1 LPSQN
6 HRIKPNRSN
15 MTTDYN
21 QIIHEIYKELENFKD
36 DGKVADYIPHL
47 ATVDRNKFGIC
58 LTTIDGIQNKVGD
71 ADEKFSIQ
79 SVSKVLSLAMVF
91 SQLDH
96 EVWERVDVEP
106 SGNGFNSIIQLEY
119 EEGFP
124 RNPFINAGAIVIAD
138 MLVSMLNNPKAEFL
152 EYVRGLCGNDDI
164 QYNEQVALSEKSVG
178 HANSSLA
185 YMIKAKGNLVN
196 RVEDVLDFYFWQC
209 SLEMSCA
216 ELSQTFL
223 NFGET
228 DIPFGHGK
236 YLLTASQSRRM
247 NALMLTCGFY
257 DESGEFA
264 FEVGLP
270 GKSGVGGA
278 IVAINPLKY
287 CVSVW
292 SPPLNK
298 KGNSNKGMKALE
310 MLTTKLGRSIF

>member
-1 LPSQN
+1 MN
-6 HRIKPNRSN
+6 PN
-15 MTTDYN
+15 YA
-21 QIIHEIYKELENFKD
+21 QIINEIYAELKDFQD
-36 DGKVADYIPHL
+36 DGKVADYIPYL
-47 ATVDRNKFGIC
+47 AKIDRSKFGMC
-58 LTTIDGIQNKVGD
+58 LTTLDGQLNKVGD

-79 SVSKVLSLAMVF
+79 SVSKVLSLAMAF
-91 SQLDH
+91 SQLGNK
-96 EVWERVDVEP
+96 VWERVDVEP

-119 EEGFP
+119 EDGYP

-138 MLVSMLNNPKAEFL
+138 MLVSLLDDPKKEFL
-152 EYVRGLCGNDDI
+152 EFVQGLSGNPEI
-164 QYNEQVALSEKSVG
+164 QYNEQVAISEKSVG
-178 HANSSLA
+178 YGNNSLA
-185 YMIKAKGNLVN
+185 YMIKSKGNLINDV
-196 RVEDVLDFYFWQC
+196 DTVLDFYFWQC
-209 SLEMSCA
+209 SVEMTCV
-216 ELSQTFL
+216 ELAKTFL

-228 DIPFGHGK
+228 GVPFGHGK
-236 YLLTASQSRRM
+236 YMLTASQSRRM

-278 IVAINPLKY
+278 IVALNPLAY

>member
-1 LPSQN
+1 MN
-6 HRIKPNRSN
+6 SN
-15 MTTDYN
+15 YA
-21 QIIHEIYKELENFKD
+21 QIINEIYAELKDFQD
-36 DGKVADYIPHL
+36 DGKVADYIPYL
-47 ATVDRNKFGIC
+47 ARIDRNKFGMC
-58 LTTIDGIQNKVGD
+58 LTTVDGQLNKVGD

-79 SVSKVLSLAMVF
+79 SVSKVLSLAMAF
-91 SQLDH
+91 SQLGNK
-96 EVWERVDVEP
+96 VWERVDVEP

-119 EEGFP
+119 EDGYP

-138 MLVSMLNNPKAEFL
+138 MLVSLLDDPKTEFL
-152 EYVRGLCGNDDI
+152 EFVRGLCGNPNI

-178 HANSSLA
+178 YGNNSLA
-185 YMIKAKGNLVN
+185 YMIKSKGNLVN
-196 RVEDVLDFYFWQC
+196 DVDTVLDFYFWQC
-209 SLEMSCA
+209 SIEMTCV
-216 ELSQTFL
+216 ELAKTFL

-228 DIPFGHGK
+228 NVPFGHGK
-236 YLLTASQSRRM
+236 YMLTASQSRRM

-278 IVAINPLKY
+278 IVALNPLRY

>member
-1 LPSQN
+1 MDRDYD
-6 HRIKPNRSN
+6 RII
-15 MTTDYN
+15 
-21 QIIHEIYKELENFKD
+21 QEIHQELADFED
-36 DGKVADYIPHL
+36 DGKVADYIPYL
-47 ATVDRNKFGIC
+47 AQIDRNKFGIC
-58 LTTIDGIQNKVGD
+58 LTTLDDQQHKVGD

-91 SQLDH
+91 SQLDDK
-96 EVWERVDVEP
+96 VWDRVDVEP

-119 EEGFP
+119 EDGYP

-138 MLVSMLNNPKAEFL
+138 MLVSMLDNPKVEFL
-152 EYVRGLCGNDDI
+152 EYVRGLCSNDDI
-164 QYNEQVALSEKSVG
+164 NYNEQVALSEKSVG

-185 YMIKAKGNLVN
+185 YMMKAKGNLVN
-196 RVEDVLDFYFWQC
+196 SVEEVLDFYFWQC
-209 SLEMSCA
+209 SIEMTCI

-228 DIPFGHGK
+228 DIPFGFGK
-236 YLLTASQSRRM
+236 YMLTASQSRRM

-278 IVAINPLKY
+278 IVAINPLRY